1 MSPPN
6 PGFAYT
12 RKQHIQ
18 QFLIYLSPDEIK
30 NTGYT
35 GSDFDIK
42 SFQDFMDF

>member
-18 QFLIYLSPDEIK
+18 QFWYTYHQMNQ